1 MHYCQTP
8 LRFVSSPQAAAEGGL
23 IFCLC
28 FLFIFFIFIF
38 NDFYQTNY
46 LNIYRTDLRQI
57 FRFCRTVAVGDQSE
71 ISVSI
76 P

>member
-1 MHYCQTP
+1 LLALPKQQ
-8 LRFVSSPQAAAEGGL
+8 LKAGL
-23 IFCLC
+23 YSAFASYL
-28 FLFIFFIFIF
+28 FFIFIF

-46 LNIYRTDLRQI
+46 LNIYRTDLWQI
-57 FRFCRTVAVGDQSE
+57 FRFGRTVAVGDQSE